1 MWFMEKMVKQCRRP
15 TGRLGKFLGRGMNF
29 GHASLRRWGL
39 GHISIEPDAII
50 LDVGCGG
57 GKTVQEL
64 ARVSSNGK
72 VYGLDYS
79 QDMVEL
85 SRKINKKF
93 IREGRVEI
101 RHGSVSSL
109 PFPDGV
115 FDLVT
120 AFESYY
126 FWPNLIDDLKAVKRV
141 LKPAGTLLLA
151 NEVYK
156 HENFEKRNSKWAR
169 WLDMQIHT
177 PEEFKNFL
185 TEAGYIGIDVFAF
198 PEKNW
203 ITAIGRKQ

>member
-1 MWFMEKMVKQCRRP
+1 MGFMEKMIKQCRRP

-29 GHASLRRWGL
+29 GHAGLRRWGL
-39 GHISIEPDAII
+39 GHISIEPDAVI

-57 GKTVQEL
+57 GKTVQEM
-64 ARVSSNGK
+64 ARISSNRK

-101 RHGSVSSL
+101 KNGSVSSL

-126 FWPNLIDDLKAVKRV
+126 FWPNLIDDLKEVKRV

-151 NEVYK
+151 NEAYK
-156 HENFEKRNSKWAR
+156 HENFEKRNSKLAK
-169 WLDMQIHT
+169 WLDMRIHT
-177 PEEFKNFL
+177 PDEFKNFL
-185 TEAGYIGIDVFAF
+185 TEAGYIDIEVFTL
-198 PEKNW
+198 PEKNR
-203 ITAIGRKQ
+203 ITAIAGKQ